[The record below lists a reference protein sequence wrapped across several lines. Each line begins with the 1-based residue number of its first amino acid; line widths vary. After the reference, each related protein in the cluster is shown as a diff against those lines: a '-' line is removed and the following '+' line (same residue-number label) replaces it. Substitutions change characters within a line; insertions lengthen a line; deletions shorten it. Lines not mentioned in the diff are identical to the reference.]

1 MLKTIFYAF
10 LIYLAYRIIRGLLQ
24 ARIIFRQF
32 TMNSQTNTRNAA
44 SHKPEGSVHIET
56 QTNSSNTKT
65 DNLGE
70 YVDYEEIKD

>member
-1 MLKTIFYAF
+1 MLKAIFYVF

-24 ARIIFRQF
+24 ARIIFKQF
-32 TMNSQTNTRNAA
+32 TINAQQNTRNAA
-44 SHKPEGSVHIET
+44 SHKTEGSVHIET
-56 QTNSSNTKT
+56 QTNSSKTKS